1 MVIENNVS
9 TIDRKA
15 KMDHKFKSE
24 GQDLKF
30 SLFLTCTVEKW
41 EMFGFDCF
49 VCLFWFFMF
58 QSTIFQLC
66 WDGYLARI
74 NVSYS
79 MTQLSDTGEARIR
92 IP

>member
-49 VCLFWFFMF
+49 VCLF
-58 QSTIFQLC
+58 
-66 WDGYLARI
+66 
-74 NVSYS
+74 
-79 MTQLSDTGEARIR
+79 
-92 IP
+92 

>member
-24 GQDLKF
+24 GQVHKF

-41 EMFGFDCF
+41 EMVGFDCF
-49 VCLFWFFMF
+49 V
-58 QSTIFQLC
+58 
-66 WDGYLARI
+66 
-74 NVSYS
+74 
-79 MTQLSDTGEARIR
+79 
-92 IP
+92 